1 MENYLQGWLESLV
14 FFMKEESIRSQQEAY
29 KLFKRLLDDKDS
41 DKHLYLIVNI
51 KTLHIRYKR

>member
-1 MENYLQGWLESLV
+1 MENHLQGWLESLV

-41 DKHLYLIVNI
+41 DKHL
-51 KTLHIRYKR
+51 